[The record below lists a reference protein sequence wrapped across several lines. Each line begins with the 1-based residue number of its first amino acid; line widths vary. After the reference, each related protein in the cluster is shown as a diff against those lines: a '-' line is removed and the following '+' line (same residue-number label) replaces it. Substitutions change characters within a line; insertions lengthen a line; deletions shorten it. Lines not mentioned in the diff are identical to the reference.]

1 MELLAPAGNLEK
13 LATAYRYGADAAY
26 IGVAGFSLRAHA
38 DTLGTDPVQTAARI
52 REITPAGRR
61 LYAALNLFAHQQ
73 DLDRLPEA
81 LEVLQ
86 ELPVDAVILAD
97 IGLIDPVTA
106 ALPDVELHLSTQA
119 NCTNAAAAK
128 LYHRL
133 GFSRIVPAREL
144 SLDEVKAIK
153 DAVPGL
159 ELEVFVHGAMCMAY
173 SGRCVMSDVMAGR
186 SANRGDCAQSC
197 RWKYSVEHYRL
208 EEEQR
213 PGEYIPVEADGRFTT
228 ILSSRD
234 LMLFDHVAE
243 LMAAGVDA
251 AKIEGRMKSSLYTA
265 AVTRSYRA
273 AIDAAAGGRIDLAAH
288 RRELFRISHREY
300 TTGFLLGDETVHSP
314 ARESTG
320 PDFRLM
326 GVLEA
331 PAAGGWAITVKN
343 TIHRGQ
349 EIQYLPASS
358 QGPTQIHDREF
369 DLLDSEGSPVDR
381 ITNAGHGIIVP
392 SAAAAPYL
400 TEGVVVRAVRS

>member
-1 MELLAPAGNLEK
+1 MELLSPAGNLEK
-13 LATAYRYGADAAY
+13 LATAFRYGADAAY

-38 DTLGTDPVQTAARI
+38 DTLGGDPKQMAARI
-52 REITPAGRR
+52 REIKPPGRR

-81 LEVLQ
+81 LEVLH
-86 ELPVDAVILAD
+86 ELPIDAVILAD
-97 IGLIDPVTA
+97 IGLIDPVTT
-106 ALPDVELHLSTQA
+106 ALPEVELHLSTQA

-213 PGEYIPVEADGRFTT
+213 PGEYIPVETDGRFTT

-243 LMAAGVDA
+243 LMSAGVDA

-273 AIDAAAGGRIDLAAH
+273 AID
-288 RRELFRISHREY
+288 
-300 TTGFLLGDETVHSP
+300 
-314 ARESTG
+314 
-320 PDFRLM
+320 
-326 GVLEA
+326 
-331 PAAGGWAITVKN
+331 
-343 TIHRGQ
+343 
-349 EIQYLPASS
+349 
-358 QGPTQIHDREF
+358 
-369 DLLDSEGSPVDR
+369 
-381 ITNAGHGIIVP
+381 
-392 SAAAAPYL
+392 
-400 TEGVVVRAVRS
+400 